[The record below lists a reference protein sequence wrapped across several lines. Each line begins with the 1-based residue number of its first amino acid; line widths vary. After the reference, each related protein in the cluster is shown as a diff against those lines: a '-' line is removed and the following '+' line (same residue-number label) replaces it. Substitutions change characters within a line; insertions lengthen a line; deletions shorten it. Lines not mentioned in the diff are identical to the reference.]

1 MKETCR
7 GRVWKSAA
15 AVGMAAIG
23 AMTLAW
29 TDGNARAYAA
39 SDVKAVS
46 HVSAC
51 ETAETAVRE
60 LEITGQPASYEGRIG
75 GHARFTVKA
84 KGGVWAV
91 YQWQYC
97 EPNEDWK
104 NCAGFGA
111 RGATLTVDMKAEY
124 DGYRFRCVV
133 TDLWGG
139 TQIIS
144 DEAELCCYLDLN
156 AKNFPDELFREQVR
170 WHADWNDNGRL
181 EGREILGVTSF
192 CMENSFDAPE
202 EVKIRSIKGIEY
214 FTNVD
219 QIWCG
224 FNALTQIDVSKNTN
238 LVYLSVC
245 GNKLA
250 KIDVSKNRKLQM
262 LDVRNNGMKKLDVSK
277 NTELTSLWCG
287 ENKFTS
293 IDVSK
298 NRKLEE
304 FYCAECALRSVDLS
318 KNTNLREVEVAFNKL
333 TTLDLRA
340 NTKLEKVYCFGNK
353 LTKIKFSP
361 KAPIREIYCYDNE
374 LKSLDL
380 SKLTLLENLSCYNN
394 KLTKI
399 DVRNNPNLIWLDCSW
414 NEIGTLDVSNNTQLT
429 DLLCTYCG
437 LSELDL
443 SNNGNLHVL
452 FTYGNPLSEIDLSGC
467 PEIWQ
472 LEIDEETTVI
482 GQ

>member
-29 TDGNARAYAA
+29 TGGNARAYAA

-51 ETAETAVRE
+51 GTAETAVRE

-224 FNALTQIDVSKNTN
+224 FNALTQIDVSKN
-238 LVYLSVC
+238 
-245 GNKLA
+245 
-250 KIDVSKNRKLQM
+250 RKLQM

-304 FYCAECALRSVDLS
+304 FYCAECALRSIDLS

-353 LTKIKFSP
+353 LTTIKFSP